1 MTYNINLTCM
11 TLFSI
16 TIIIYLM
23 TVIITASSLIIF
35 RGKVSEYEAFCG
47 ITPMG
52 SKR

>member
-1 MTYNINLTCM
+1 MTYNINLTSM

-35 RGKVSEYEAFCG
+35 RGKVSE
-47 ITPMG
+47 
-52 SKR
+52 